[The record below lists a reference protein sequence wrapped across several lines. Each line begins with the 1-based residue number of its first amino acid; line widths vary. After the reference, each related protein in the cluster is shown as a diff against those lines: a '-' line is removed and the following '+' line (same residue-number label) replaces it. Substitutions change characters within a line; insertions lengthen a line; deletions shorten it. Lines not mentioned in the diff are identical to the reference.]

1 MYVCVF
7 AEHKAG
13 RGMRWGPARLETL
26 FCLLDRNKVW
36 SFLHGYFLKNCLKER
51 GCPIKNQY
59 ESLRTTFMSLVGSD
73 ICP

>member
-1 MYVCVF
+1 MCVCVF
-7 AEHKAG
+7 AEHKGG

-26 FCLLDRNKVW
+26 FCLFGFVLPWLFSQK
-36 SFLHGYFLKNCLKER
+36 LPKKR